1 MLSNKL
7 IRLVAVL
14 CTLLMGGL
22 AQAQESGPLIGVMG
36 DGAVQSIAA
45 AGLEKLGYDVE
56 LIVTEA
62 EIHAEMTHVLVGV
75 QEERI
80 EEFGVAT
87 RVQLEVKFHLLTAP
101 AGTEIWGAT
110 RSVVGT
116 AGTAVRARAKADK
129 LLPAELANVWE
140 GLGAQLLSW
149 TPGPMNLF
157 VFGVLPESRV
167 AMIER
172 LRTCLDGLGL
182 KAPAVFEYDVDDA
195 MISIGVAWTGS
206 SLALDLVVADSLPE
220 LRLMGNEGDLSY
232 RMVESGRAISIQLV
246 GISSDELLS
255 VAEQVEA
262 VISVEPGLLNFQL
275 SRDVARGALEIQV
288 ETAGSSLAL
297 ERSLHDRIVPASNWR
312 AVDPDPNFDFA
323 YRQAGSQEVWE
334 IRIADLAPA
343 DLGLLA
349 SPLLDFLTSKGAK
362 LEAQRYDSATRV
374 MDVVVAIE
382 ASPRALRAALWGLVA
397 STPELS
403 RLGLGT
409 SQGRRLGFKVLSRV
423 PDDYEVSLLVTG
435 LNAEEGGA
443 ALAELTDF
451 LEIFPEVRDLS
462 IEMIEGA
469 ARVTLLY
476 PKAAPLF
483 LADIV
488 SARRVGK
495 LPFSF
500 VPAPTEV
507 PNVRLHFGD
516 RVPTSTSNTDA
527 GLPAANNLADLVDQ
541 VGGSVVTIRGSL
553 PDGTA
558 WNGSG
563 FIVSSRGFLVTN
575 DHVAGPP
582 EGWSQ
587 ADVSLTAIFQDG
599 RQYEATWIASEPDL
613 DLALLRLP
621 NQGFPSVG
629 LRPNS
634 EAIRRGEGVVVIGAP
649 RGLSDS
655 VTTGIVSALDR
666 DNGWLQTDA
675 LINPGNSGGPAF
687 GLDGRVLGVVV
698 AGRVQRY
705 STVSGTMTIAD
716 PGLNFLIPIAQ
727 AGDLLRMAGIEL

>member
-1 MLSNKL
+1 
-7 IRLVAVL
+7 
-14 CTLLMGGL
+14 
-22 AQAQESGPLIGVMG
+22 
-36 DGAVQSIAA
+36 
-45 AGLEKLGYDVE
+45 
-56 LIVTEA
+56 
-62 EIHAEMTHVLVGV
+62 
-75 QEERI
+75 
-80 EEFGVAT
+80 
-87 RVQLEVKFHLLTAP
+87 
-101 AGTEIWGAT
+101 
-110 RSVVGT
+110 
-116 AGTAVRARAKADK
+116 
-129 LLPAELANVWE
+129 
-140 GLGAQLLSW
+140 
-149 TPGPMNLF
+149 
-157 VFGVLPESRV
+157 
-167 AMIER
+167 
-172 LRTCLDGLGL
+172 
-182 KAPAVFEYDVDDA
+182 
-195 MISIGVAWTGS
+195 
-206 SLALDLVVADSLPE
+206 
-220 LRLMGNEGDLSY
+220 
-232 RMVESGRAISIQLV
+232 
-246 GISSDELLS
+246 
-255 VAEQVEA
+255 
-262 VISVEPGLLNFQL
+262 
-275 SRDVARGALEIQV
+275 
-288 ETAGSSLAL
+288 
-297 ERSLHDRIVPASNWR
+297 
-312 AVDPDPNFDFA
+312 
-323 YRQAGSQEVWE
+323 
-334 IRIADLAPA
+334 LAPA